1 MLLIFPYWPASVARY
16 SVFRSTGFV
25 LSIASSC
32 DSVSARRIDY
42 GLQGFGW
49 RLATATIRFF
59 PFYFANFTNLM
70 KAKNKNKYRL
80 TSYDKKLSG
89 GVLCLALLLIAVWVL
104 VVAFVSRCH

>member
-59 PFYFANFTNLM
+59 SFLFCEFYEFDESKEQEQVSTN
-70 KAKNKNKYRL
+70 
-80 TSYDKKLSG
+80 KL
-89 GVLCLALLLIAVWVL
+89 
-104 VVAFVSRCH
+104 